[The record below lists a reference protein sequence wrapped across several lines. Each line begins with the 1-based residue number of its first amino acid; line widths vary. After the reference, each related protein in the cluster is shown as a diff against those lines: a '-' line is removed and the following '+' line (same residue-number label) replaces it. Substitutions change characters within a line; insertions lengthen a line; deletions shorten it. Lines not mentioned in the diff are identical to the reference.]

1 MRQIIGI
8 DEVGMGPLAGPVV
21 AAAVLIE
28 DKLIDGVRDSK
39 LVDETLRYELA
50 DTIRSKAQWT
60 AIAERHAESINATR
74 VRTCWAQVIVELANA
89 AHEKFPEAEILMD
102 GASDQKIHDKV
113 PFLKFVVN
121 GDDNVYQIAAASLV
135 AKAYHDRFMV
145 RMDANFPDYHW
156 RTNKGYGTPHHIEAI
171 RRLGLTP
178 QHRVKQ
184 VNKVLT
190 FKSNRTQPQTVAEEV
205 AEYPYDEA
213 RRYSD
218 SILSYDLLSDWE
230 KKFTTSMKEKMDR
243 SESLS
248 PRMKYFLQQ
257 IARRVEKRRRKTQG
271 AP

>member
-1 MRQIIGI
+1 MPKSRGNVMRQIIGI

-50 DTIRSKAQWT
+50 DSIRSKAQWT
-60 AIAERHAESINATR
+60 AIGERHAESINATR
-74 VRTCWAQVIVELANA
+74 VRTCWAQIIVELANA

-102 GASDQKIHDKV
+102 GAFDRRVHEKV

-135 AKAYHDRFMV
+135 A
-145 RMDANFPDYHW
+145 NFPDYHW
-156 RTNKGYGTPHHIEAI
+156 RSNKGYGTPHHIETI

-178 QHRVKQ
+178 LHRIKQ
-184 VNKVLT
+184 VEKVLR
-190 FKSNRTQPQTVAEEV
+190 FKSGSSRPQTVAEEV
-205 AEYPYDEA
+205 AEYPYDVA
-213 RRYSD
+213 RRYVD
-218 SILSYDLLSDWE
+218 SILSYDLLSDFE
-230 KKFTTSMKEKMDR
+230 KKFTANMRDKIDR

-248 PRMKYFLQQ
+248 PRMKYFLKQ
-257 IARRVEKRRRKTQG
+257 IAGRVEKRRRKTQG